1 MGPAALVFAGEPG
14 IGKTTLWRATVELEK
29 SRGCHVLTAQPAEA
43 EAQLAFAVL
52 ADLVEPVLEKVVAD
66 LPEPQRHGLAVA
78 LLREAPGPDPL
89 DQRAVSA
96 ATLSVLRLL
105 AATAPVLVAI
115 DDLQWIDRASARV
128 LEFVVRRLDRLPV
141 GLVACERVSD
151 GGTIRLDLRRAIP
164 RDRYTRLRL
173 GPLSLGALHQV
184 LKQQLGRSFPRRT
197 LVRLQG
203 ESGGNP
209 FFALELARCLPED
222 ASTGQVLALPESLRR
237 LVDNRIAALPKRTR
251 EVLLAASAL
260 RSPTVELVTSA
271 TPGRSAESLQALERA
286 AAAGVISIDGPR
298 IRFAHPLFAAGVY
311 SSVPP
316 RVRRLAH
323 RRLAPLVEGIEERAR
338 HLALGA
344 EAPDEG
350 LAGTVAEAAEHARW
364 RGAPEVGAELVEHAV
379 VLTPQ
384 EQTLERQRR
393 SIQASEYQ
401 FHAGQV
407 RRARQTLEALLQDVP
422 AGPERANAL
431 RLLGEIRYQGDS
443 FPEGIGLLEEA
454 LSHVGEERSVQSAIE
469 LRLAFGTLAMADYS
483 AAARHAHRALD
494 LAEQLDESA
503 SLAEALASATF
514 TYVTSTNH
522 RSPATCRSGRAAY
535 ANSGVDLDTSAQRAP
550 AGPGHHGRARRTQQ
564 TLCHPAAPRCGGG
577 GAAAQHSAA
586 ARCLTDRCTGRCTA
600 RGRGHWPGRTSVRSG
615 ACAPPR
621 PRSCCPPRR

>member
-1 MGPAALVFAGEPG
+1 MVVDALRGDVVGRDREFVAAGEFLDGLDMGPAALLFAGEPG

-350 LAGTVAEAAEHARW
+350 
-364 RGAPEVGAELVEHAV
+364 
-379 VLTPQ
+379 
-384 EQTLERQRR
+384 
-393 SIQASEYQ
+393 
-401 FHAGQV
+401 
-407 RRARQTLEALLQDVP
+407 
-422 AGPERANAL
+422 
-431 RLLGEIRYQGDS
+431 
-443 FPEGIGLLEEA
+443 
-454 LSHVGEERSVQSAIE
+454 
-469 LRLAFGTLAMADYS
+469 
-483 AAARHAHRALD
+483 
-494 LAEQLDESA
+494 
-503 SLAEALASATF
+503 
-514 TYVTSTNH
+514 
-522 RSPATCRSGRAAY
+522 AY
-535 ANSGVDLDTSAQRAP
+535 
-550 AGPGHHGRARRTQQ
+550 GH
-564 TLCHPAAPRCGGG
+564 
-577 GAAAQHSAA
+577 
-586 ARCLTDRCTGRCTA
+586 
-600 RGRGHWPGRTSVRSG
+600 
-615 ACAPPR
+615 
-621 PRSCCPPRR
+621 CC